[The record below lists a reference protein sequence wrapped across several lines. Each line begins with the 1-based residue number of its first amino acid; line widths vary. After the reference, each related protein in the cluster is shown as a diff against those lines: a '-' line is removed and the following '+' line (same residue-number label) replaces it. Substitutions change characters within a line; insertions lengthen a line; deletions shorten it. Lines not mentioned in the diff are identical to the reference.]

1 MDKDK
6 NLKIANFGF
15 TEILSEK
22 FGFSNEFANE
32 IYKAPETRKT
42 NKNDTMADIWFVV
55 IFKIILYLIY
65 KTHFYKVSWCNIL

>member
-22 FGFSNEFANE
+22 GSIDSKNGYTEF
-32 IYKAPETRKT
+32 
-42 NKNDTMADIWFVV
+42 
-55 IFKIILYLIY
+55 FK
-65 KTHFYKVSWCNIL
+65 K